1 MPQIVS
7 ILLLKMA
14 YLWMKEVN
22 KLHKLTFGAKVVKF
36 VTKISVFLTVMAI
49 LIAIPVGVVATV
61 YYAYKMSVMSVF
73 YALITLLLLK
83 IREKVVG

>member
-1 MPQIVS
+1 M
-7 ILLLKMA
+7 
-14 YLWMKEVN
+14 N
-22 KLHKLTFGAKVVKF
+22 KLRKLTFGAKIVKF

-49 LIAIPVGVVATV
+49 LIAIPVGVAATV

>member
-1 MPQIVS
+1 MLHGGKEGIV
-7 ILLLKMA
+7 MQR
-14 YLWMKEVN
+14 
-22 KLHKLTFGAKVVKF
+22 KLTFGARVVKF

-49 LIAIPVGVVATV
+49 LIAIPVGVAATV

>member
-49 LIAIPVGVVATV
+49 LIAIPVGVAATV

>member
-1 MPQIVS
+1 MR
-7 ILLLKMA
+7 
-14 YLWMKEVN
+14 
-22 KLHKLTFGAKVVKF
+22 KLTFGAKVVKAA
-36 VTKISVFLTVMAI
+36 TKVSVFITVMAI
-49 LIAIPVGVVATV
+49 LIAIPVGVIATV

>member
-1 MPQIVS
+1 
-7 ILLLKMA
+7 
-14 YLWMKEVN
+14 MKGMN
-22 KLHKLTFGAKVVKF
+22 KLHKLTFGAKVVKL

>member
-1 MPQIVS
+1 MLHGGKEGIV
-7 ILLLKMA
+7 MQR
-14 YLWMKEVN
+14 
-22 KLHKLTFGAKVVKF
+22 KLTFGAKVVKF

-49 LIAIPVGVVATV
+49 LIAIPVGVAATV

>member
-1 MPQIVS
+1 MR
-7 ILLLKMA
+7 
-14 YLWMKEVN
+14 N
-22 KLHKLTFGAKVVKF
+22 LTFGAKVVKS
-36 VTKISVFLTVMAI
+36 VTKVSVFLTVMAI
-49 LIAIPVGVVATV
+49 LIAIPIGVVATI

>member
-1 MPQIVS
+1 MLHGGKEGIV
-7 ILLLKMA
+7 MQR
-14 YLWMKEVN
+14 
-22 KLHKLTFGAKVVKF
+22 KLTFGAKVVKF

>member
-1 MPQIVS
+1 MR
-7 ILLLKMA
+7 
-14 YLWMKEVN
+14 
-22 KLHKLTFGAKVVKF
+22 KLTFGAKVVKF
-36 VTKISVFLTVMAI
+36 VTKISVFITVMAI

-73 YALITLLLLK
+73 YALITPLLLK

>member
-1 MPQIVS
+1 MR
-7 ILLLKMA
+7 
-14 YLWMKEVN
+14 
-22 KLHKLTFGAKVVKF
+22 KLTFGAKVVKF
-36 VTKISVFLTVMAI
+36 VTKISVFITVMAI
-49 LIAIPVGVVATV
+49 LIAIPAGVVATV

>member
-1 MPQIVS
+1 MQR
-7 ILLLKMA
+7 
-14 YLWMKEVN
+14 
-22 KLHKLTFGAKVVKF
+22 KLTFGAKVVKF
-36 VTKISVFLTVMAI
+36 VTKISVFLTVMTI
-49 LIAIPVGVVATV
+49 LIAIPVGVATTV

>member
-1 MPQIVS
+1 MR
-7 ILLLKMA
+7 
-14 YLWMKEVN
+14 
-22 KLHKLTFGAKVVKF
+22 KLTFGAKVVKF

-73 YALITLLLLK
+73 YALITRLRLK
-83 IREKVVG
+83 IREKVVR